1 MYDSPYDGLV
11 PNPDTGV
18 SVELR
23 RSMASQFL
31 VNNCKLPTMFC
42 MLYGYP
48 HFHNILD
55 QSPFC
60 NAKQQL
66 KSTWKV
72 VNDNMKTEIHRH
84 SYFLLKEI
92 PHDDNHPLKKH
103 AGFKI
108 PKTRQWKKNDL
119 LNFLQT
125 KTLNTED
132 QLMDSLFIKWW
143 IR

>member
-23 RSMASQFL
+23 CSMASQFL

-42 MLYGYP
+42 MLFGYP
-48 HFHNILD
+48 NFHNILD

-72 VNDNMKTEIHRH
+72 VNDNMKTEIHWC
-84 SYFLLKEI
+84 SYFLLKEM
-92 PHDDNHPLKKH
+92 PHDNNHPLKKH

-119 LNFLQT
+119 HNFLQT

-143 IR
+143 I